1 MKMRRVYAAKLFQSN
16 MMKTRTIP
24 NEELIPEFGRLVQE
38 GAEVVFRPKG
48 MSMLPFI
55 RGGKDSVALVKAEG
69 LKVGDIVLAKV
80 RGGAFVLHRI
90 DSMVDDVIVLMG
102 DGNLA
107 GKERCTAD
115 DVLAVAARILKDN
128 KEIDCRSAR
137 HMRRAM
143 LWKRL
148 LPVRRYLLAIYRR
161 IYL

>member
-1 MKMRRVYAAKLFQSN
+1 

-128 KEIDCRSAR
+128 REIDCRSAR

-143 LWKRL
+143 IWKRL
-148 LPVRRYLLAIYRR
+148 KPLRRYMLAIYR
-161 IYL
+161 IINF